1 MVVSCFRIRNPQP
14 FSIVTLTSVLFPEPT
29 LSRSPIAV
37 LRWWESRRWTYNAI
51 VGGTGLVTLLA
62 VHAILFGTRFLLQ
75 PTPWLVSL
83 AYGVAANVCYSFG
96 PAIELT
102 LQRWLGR
109 QTYGLGPALFRHGL
123 VFSVGLTIFPIGLA
137 IVARVV
143 DVLYRIVH

>member
-1 MVVSCFRIRNPQP
+1 
-14 FSIVTLTSVLFPEPT
+14 L
-29 LSRSPIAV
+29 
-37 LRWWESRRWTYNAI
+37 TYNAI
-51 VGGTGLVTLLA
+51 VGATGVVTLLA
-62 VHAILFGTRFLLQ
+62 VHAILFSTRFLLQ

-96 PAIELT
+96 PAIELA

-137 IVARVV
+137 IVARVA
-143 DVLYRIVH
+143 DVFYRVLH